1 MSGQTELDRLEQAA
15 AWRARLAESHDGHA
29 LEFSSWLAED
39 PRNREA
45 WRRVQGPWQFIGEQA
60 TAPGVIQLRRAA
72 LIHAHD
78 ATRRSGIRRSRAL
91 WRTAAIAAMLL
102 LAVGSLTLW
111 QWQRPALYTTARG
124 ERRIITLADG
134 SQVTLDSRSELT
146 VDYTASTR
154 SLTLLEGQA
163 RFDVAHDV
171 ERPFTVTADGHKVV
185 ATGTAFDVNLLGPEL
200 LVTLIR
206 GHVVVLPQS
215 ARTLTFQ
222 SLAASPASASRAP
235 RVPAPGVSGAIVPDD
250 WNQIV
255 LAPGEQLVMSADAA
269 PQLQHINLHRVTAWE
284 QGEVVFKNERLATV
298 IAQMN
303 RYGRRRLVLGD
314 ARAARLRISGVFR
327 EGDLAGFVS
336 TLSSYLP
343 VRAQD
348 RPDGEVVLFYEAG
361 ASTP

>member
-1 MSGQTELDRLEQAA
+1 MSAPTELERLEQAA

-45 WRRVQGPWQFIGEQA
+45 WRRVQGPWQFLGEQA

-72 LIHAHD
+72 LIHAHH

-102 LAVGSLTLW
+102 LTVGGLTLW

-215 ARTLTFQ
+215 APTLTFQ
-222 SLAASPASASRAP
+222 SLATSSATAP
-235 RVPAPGVSGAIVPDD
+235 RVSGPGFSGATVPDD

-269 PQLQHINLHRVTAWE
+269 PHLQRINLHRVTAWE

-298 IAQMN
+298 IEQMN

-348 RPDGEVVLFYEAG
+348 RPDGEVVLFYRPG
-361 ASTP
+361 ASSP